1 MPPAQLVLHFPQLTS
16 EPPTSL
22 AILIASVTAQDLSI
36 EPLAARSDQPRL
48 RLCLEVGA
56 TPACAEA
63 ATARQLQRAMS
74 GGPSLCVMQ
83 LGLAAAGPL
92 VDGLRLADGPAHLPN
107 REAPPVWLQWLPR
120 RVYVQKHTRHCALW
134 LYSLFFVVQLLW
146 AVWSLVHNVAAVHA
160 LVDSLTARLH
170 LLFTPT
176 PAPAPTPNPTP
187 TP

>member
-1 MPPAQLVLHFPQLTS
+1 MLHFPQLTS

-48 RLCLEVGA
+48 RLCLEVGV

-107 REAPPVWLQWLPR
+107 REAPPVWLQWLGLGLGLGLANP
-120 RVYVQKHTRHCALW
+120 
-134 LYSLFFVVQLLW
+134 SP
-146 AVWSLVHNVAAVHA
+146 SP
-160 LVDSLTARLH
+160 S
-170 LLFTPT
+170 PS
-176 PAPAPTPNPTP
+176 PNPNLTRVTAAP
-187 TP
+187 VPLILPHIPLPLTR

>member
-1 MPPAQLVLHFPQLTS
+1 MLHFPQLTS

-63 ATARQLQRAMS
+63 ATARKLQRAMS

-92 VDGLRLADGPAHLPN
+92 VDGLRLADGPAHQPN
-107 REAPPVWLQWLPR
+107 REAPPVWLR
-120 RVYVQKHTRHCALW
+120 G
-134 LYSLFFVVQLLW
+134 
-146 AVWSLVHNVAAVHA
+146 
-160 LVDSLTARLH
+160 
-170 LLFTPT
+170 
-176 PAPAPTPNPTP
+176 
-187 TP
+187 